1 MGYGNWSDQSYDYI
15 SKSRA
20 SAPVDRIFT
29 NVAAA
34 DPAMNSVGIK
44 LRESRD
50 SADHP
55 ESNAI
60 AVFFDVTGSMG
71 DVPELFARSKLGG
84 LMKLIVSRNYIAD
97 PQILFGA
104 IGDATCDR
112 YPLQIGQFESSLEMD
127 TWLTKIF
134 LEGGGGGQ
142 IKESYGLAHHFA
154 GNYTA
159 LDCFEKRTRKGYL
172 FTMGDEKPWPNMP
185 AAEINQVFGG
195 SKISQ
200 AVSIE
205 DAVKQASRMY
215 HVFHIV
221 IGGHTS
227 HGDDPQVLAAWRKLL
242 GERAL
247 HLAEPEGV
255 CELIATTIGSMEGRD
270 WDDMASD
277 LAANGTS
284 TAIVKAVG
292 HAVQSAGTSI
302 ARVARAS
309 GKLPTAPSA
318 KRGIRL

>member
-1 MGYGNWSDQSYDYI
+1 MGYGNWSDKSYEYI
-15 SKSRA
+15 SNSRA
-20 SAPVDRIFT
+20 SAPVHRIFT
-29 NVAAA
+29 NVSAA
-34 DPAMNSVGIK
+34 DPAMKSKDMK

-50 SADHP
+50 SAEHP

-71 DVPELFARSKLGG
+71 SVPELFARQKLGG
-84 LMKLIVSRNYIAD
+84 LMKLIVSRGYIAH

-104 IGDATCDR
+104 IGDAVCDR
-112 YPLQIGQFESSLEMD
+112 FPLQVGQFESGLEMD
-127 TWLTKIF
+127 TWLTKIY

-142 IKESYGLAHHFA
+142 VRESYGLAHHFA
-154 GNYTA
+154 ANLTA
-159 LDCFEKRTRKGYL
+159 IDCFEKRQRKGYL
-172 FTMGDEKPWPNMP
+172 FTMGDEMPWPSMP
-185 AAEINQVFGG
+185 AAQLREVFGG
-195 SKISQ
+195 SGVAK
-200 AVSIE
+200 AMGIE
-205 DAVKQASRMY
+205 DAIKQASSMY

-221 IGGHTS
+221 IGGGTS

-247 HLAEPEGV
+247 HLAEPAGV

-277 LAANGTS
+277 LRANGTS

-292 HAVQSAGTSI
+292 NAVRSSGSSLVRTP
-302 ARVARAS
+302 RAS
-309 GKLPTAPSA
+309 GNLPLVTAA